1 MNIDDLREMSEE
13 VEVAD
18 DIEGLARRMLRAAY
32 RRRRAMFGV
41 EEVVAPR
48 EDPVVRELG
57 YDDQNDEQLW
67 AAEQWL
73 EDRGYIVAARVD
85 RGRPALGFY
94 TITPAGREFG
104 EEA

>member
-1 MNIDDLREMSEE
+1 M
-13 VEVAD
+13 AD

-94 TITPAGREFG
+94 IVTPAGREFG

>member
-18 DIEGLARRMLRAAY
+18 AIEGLARRMLRAAY

>member
-57 YDDQNDEQLW
+57 YDDQNDEQVW